1 MKTQECPTDPPQTR
15 YVKRRNSSN
24 EQTELCKHFRKDVKL
39 NIEKFKRVFSKLLAK
54 SERNWSVLKKE
65 FYSIIVAL
73 KRYRMWLIPSGK
85 FYIYTDHKPLLK
97 LNDKENQEYSGY
109 ELCNRAKHI

>member
-1 MKTQECPTDPPQTR
+1 MINCMLSA
-15 YVKRRNSSN
+15 Y
-24 EQTELCKHFRKDVKL
+24 
-39 NIEKFKRVFSKLLAK
+39 FSKLLSK

-73 KRYRMWLIPSGK
+73 KKYRMWLIPSGK

-97 LNDKENQEYSGY
+97 LNDLKKIKSIAVTSFAI
-109 ELCNRAKHI
+109 ELSTYDFELQHIAGQYNDLADT